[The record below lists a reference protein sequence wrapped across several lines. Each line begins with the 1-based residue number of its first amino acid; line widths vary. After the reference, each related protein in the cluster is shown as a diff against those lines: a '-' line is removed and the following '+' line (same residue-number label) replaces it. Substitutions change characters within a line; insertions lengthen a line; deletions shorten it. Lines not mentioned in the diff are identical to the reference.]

1 MEFTLLFAAL
11 TAFAMMWVGT
21 RIWTEKLPERP
32 LDDLV
37 GSAVVGLF
45 VGRIAAMVGQGI
57 NPFINPLDIIIVRGG
72 VHTGAAVIGAISA
85 LAWASR
91 KRLAH
96 LDALAPAALLG
107 LAGWHAGCL
116 WRGACLGTAS
126 ELPWA
131 WTGTVSDITRHPVEL
146 YAAVAL
152 AASAWLVGRLR
163 WKIFMRSGSALS
175 LAGLVRLVT
184 EPLRPSLSGG
194 PIGWYLAAV
203 IVGLAAALV
212 AERLAGEVPA
222 SAPT

>member
-11 TAFAMMWVGT
+11 TAFVMMWVGT
-21 RIWTEKLPERP
+21 RIWTGRLPERP

-45 VGRIAAMVGQGI
+45 VGRIAAMVAQGI

-72 VHTGAAVIGAISA
+72 VHTGAAAIGAISA

-91 KRLAH
+91 NRLAN
-96 LDALAPAALLG
+96 LDSLAPAALLG
-107 LAGWHAGCL
+107 LAGWHTGCL

-126 ELPWA
+126 DLPWA
-131 WTGTVSDITRHPVEL
+131 WSGPVSEITRHPVEL

-152 AASAWLVGRLR
+152 VASAWLVGRLPWR
-163 WKIFMRSGSALS
+163 ILLKSGSALG
-175 LAGLVRLVT
+175 LAGLVRLIT
-184 EPLRPSLSGG
+184 EPMRPSLSGG